1 MNCNKGRR
9 QKEAEEPRMHF
20 ERKEGVINN
29 TYSCR
34 EVKKLRT
41 QPRPLEMSSERIVSI
56 ENRSQNTRSEGV
68 NRPEVEAVWTNFLE
82 EVWQRRGR
90 KRIVVSGGSRDAR
103 RCFKI
108 KRLE

>member
-9 QKEAEEPRMHF
+9 QKEAKEPRMHF
-20 ERKEGVINN
+20 KRKEGVNNN

-41 QPRPLEMSSERIVSI
+41 QPRLLELISERIVSI
-56 ENRSQNTRSEGV
+56 KNRSQNTRSEGV
-68 NRPEVEAVWTNFLE
+68 NRLEAEAVWTNFLK

-90 KRIVVSGGSRDAR
+90 KRIVASGVAGMQEGVL
-103 RCFKI
+103 K
-108 KRLE
+108 